1 MINESQHCFTK
12 GKSCLTNLLSFYSK
26 VYEAANNRDSY
37 DILYLD
43 FSKAFD
49 KVPHQRLLRKVR
61 AHGIDGRIL
70 D

>member
-1 MINESQHCFTK
+1 M
-12 GKSCLTNLLSFYSK
+12 
-26 VYEAANNRDSY
+26 YEAANNRDSY

-61 AHGIDGRIL
+61 ALGIDGRIL